1 MQRDIKPVKSS
12 FDRSKEDNL
21 PEYLGIESQKKNT
34 CSICLSRNNVPLEES
49 DNAYHNY
56 QPLLNKNENGS
67 HKSRGNSRVNK
78 LHKPLASRDEKK
90 FARSRISHTN
100 LEIHNIK
107 ITQV

>member
-12 FDRSKEDNL
+12 FDRIQEDNL
-21 PEYLGIESQKKNT
+21 PEYLGKDTS
-34 CSICLSRNNVPLEES
+34 SVCLSRNDIPLEES
-49 DNAYHNY
+49 DNAHHNY
-56 QPLLNKNENGS
+56 QPLLNKNENGY

-78 LHKPLASRDEKK
+78 SHKPLASRDEKK
-90 FARSRISHTN
+90 LARSRISHTN